1 MTAAVASL
9 GFLPMA
15 LSHGAGAEVQ
25 RPLATVVIGGLI
37 IATLLTL
44 FVLPVLYITFERT
57 QFLKGW
63 FKPKTAIV
71 LLLIAS
77 SVTVNAQQPI
87 TLQAAVDTALRNNL
101 EITGQRLNASYL
113 QKLTQTGTIIP
124 KTNATVEYGNINSA
138 YSDTRFGLNQTINFP
153 TVYKAQKALLNEE
166 YKAAVINIDVK
177 SREIKRRVTEVFYEL
192 LYLDEK
198 RKILLQSDS
207 LYAEFLRKATLRF
220 QKGETNILEKTT
232 AETQRGQIALQLQ
245 QLNQDRQ
252 VLQTRFRFLLQ
263 TETDFVPQATD
274 LKLSFFPLVDTSSL
288 AQHPQIKYL
297 EQQRNIASTQTRT
310 EKSKLLPDLSLGY
323 FNQSFKGYQ
332 NINGTD
338 KYFSGSKRFSSVQA
352 GVAIPIFNSAQKAR
366 INAAKINEQISLN
379 NYQLGV
385 ITLNNQYSELFQTY
399 KKYLQAVNYYEST
412 ALRNANI
419 IANTANTQFSSGDI
433 NYLEWVLLMNQ
444 AITIRSEYIDALIN
458 LNTTTVQLNNLSN
471 Q

>member
-1 MTAAVASL
+1 
-9 GFLPMA
+9 
-15 LSHGAGAEVQ
+15 
-25 RPLATVVIGGLI
+25 
-37 IATLLTL
+37 
-44 FVLPVLYITFERT
+44 
-57 QFLKGW
+57 
-63 FKPKTAIV
+63 
-71 LLLIAS
+71 
-77 SVTVNAQQPI
+77 
-87 TLQAAVDTALRNNL
+87 
-101 EITGQRLNASYL
+101 
-113 QKLTQTGTIIP
+113 
-124 KTNATVEYGNINSA
+124 
-138 YSDTRFGLNQTINFP
+138 
-153 TVYKAQKALLNEE
+153 LNEE
-166 YKAAVINIDVK
+166 YKAGVINVDVK

-207 LYAEFLRKATLRF
+207 LYTEFLRKATLRF

-232 AETQRGQIALQLQ
+232 AETQRGQIALQLE

-252 VLQTRFRFLLQ
+252 VLQTRFKFLLQ

-297 EQQRNIASTQTRT
+297 EQQRNIAAAQTRT

-385 ITLNNQYSELFQTY
+385 ITLNNQYSELFQSY

-419 IANTANTQFSSGDI
+419 IANTANTQFSGGDI

-444 AITIRSEYIDALIN
+444 AITIRSEYIDALRN